1 MKRTRRAGLARTLR
15 AAAFGSLL
23 LALPLAALPAG
34 ADDPC
39 AAFSW
44 DVHHER
50 ELFSKEPVDMAS
62 GKGVGDAPALTP
74 DRLYELE
81 LRAQP
86 EVSFAAPPSRTW
98 PTEATYAGLARLTV
112 ETAGVYRIA
121 LDQSA
126 WVDVLV
132 NGAVVQTRD
141 FQGRPGCSAPHKIV
155 EFALPAGKP
164 LILEFSASVTP
175 SLKVTISRSPAQP

>member
-1 MKRTRRAGLARTLR
+1 MSLLRVRAPLWA
-15 AAAFGSLL
+15 L
-23 LALPLAALPAG
+23 LALPLAPTHAG

-50 ELFSKEPVDMAS
+50 DLFSKQPVDLA
-62 GKGVGDAPALTP
+62 GGRAFADAPALTP

-86 EVSFAAPPSRTW
+86 EVSFSAPPSRTW
-98 PTEATYAGLARLTV
+98 PEEPTYAGLARLTV
-112 ETAGVYRIA
+112 DTAGIYRFA
-121 LDQSA
+121 LDQPA
-126 WVDVLV
+126 WVDVV
-132 NGAVVQTRD
+132 AGGAVLQSRD
-141 FQGRPGCSAPHKIV
+141 AQGRVGCSAPYKIV

-164 LILEFSASVTP
+164 LVLEFSASVTP
-175 SLKVTISRSPAQP
+175 SIRVSVSRSPVQTP

>member
-1 MKRTRRAGLARTLR
+1 MLR
-15 AAAFGSLL
+15 PLVPL
-23 LALPLAALPAG
+23 LALVALALAPAPAP

-50 ELFSKEPVDMAS
+50 QLFSQQPVDLAS
-62 GKGVGDAPALTP
+62 GKGPADAPALTP
-74 DRLYELE
+74 ERLYELE

-98 PTEATYAGLARLTV
+98 PAEATYAGLARLTV
-112 ETAGVYRIA
+112 ETAGIYRFAI
-121 LDQSA
+121 DQPA
-126 WVDVLV
+126 WVDV
-132 NGAVVQTRD
+132 VVGGVVLRTRD
-141 FQGRPGCSAPHKIV
+141 FQGRPGCNAPHKIV

-164 LILEFSASVTP
+164 VLLEFSASVTP
-175 SLKVTISRSPAQP
+175 SIKVTVSRSPVQPP

>member
-1 MKRTRRAGLARTLR
+1 MGTKPSIGGRQALLSVLA
-15 AAAFGSLL
+15 AL
-23 LALPLAALPAG
+23 LALPCATTRAH

-50 ELFSKEPVDMAS
+50 ELFSKEPVDLAT
-62 GKGVGDAPALTP
+62 GKAVADAPALTA

-86 EVSFAAPPSRTW
+86 EVSFVAPPSRIW
-98 PTEATYAGLARLTV
+98 PAEATYAGLARLTV

-121 LDQSA
+121 LDQAA
-126 WVDVLV
+126 WIDVVAGGTVLH
-132 NGAVVQTRD
+132 TRD
-141 FQGRPGCSAPHKIV
+141 FQGRPGCNAPHKIV

-164 LILEFSASVTP
+164 LLLEFSASVTP
-175 SLKVTISRSPAQP
+175 SLKVTLTRAAVQGP